1 MVVDLKDNFINPA
14 LPLKCGVAFTG
25 SALPI
30 ILFGVPASYAGRAV
44 AGMRVKA
51 TNADGIELT
60 ADCTRNVCEW
70 YALLA
75 ATNFTNYGFISKG
88 FKIEV
93 RLGPVADGGSYDYV
107 TIGCGDLEVLA
118 TSASATP
125 GTPATHYVEKGGD
138 LYLKTQL
145 VEGVQHYTKQT
156 MVHDPEIGWG
166 AEWSGDYI
174 LDSSGNFVEVTE

>member
-1 MVVDLKDNFINPA
+1 MVVDLKDNFVNPA
-14 LPLKCGVAFTG
+14 LPLKCAFAHTG
-25 SALPI
+25 SALPV
-30 ILFGVPASYAGRAV
+30 ILFGAPAAYAGRAV
-44 AGMRVKA
+44 VGMKVTV

-60 ADCTRNVCEW
+60 ADCAHGTFTWN
-70 YALLA
+70 ALFA
-75 ATNFTNYGFISKG
+75 AANFTNYGFVSKG
-88 FKIEV
+88 FKVEV
-93 RLGPVADGGSYDYV
+93 RLRPVADGGSYDYV

-125 GTPATHYVEKGGD
+125 GTPGAHYVEKGGD

-145 VEGVQHYTKQT
+145 VESIQHYTKQS
-156 MVHDPEIGWG
+156 MVFDPEIGWG